1 VQQEGLSRSCPT
13 QTSPDRKESSVLD
26 RQDSDCVLEAERERE
41 DEKETVEQDAC
52 DSFSP
57 RIHQEGFWS

>member
-1 VQQEGLSRSCPT
+1 M
-13 QTSPDRKESSVLD
+13 LD